1 MIDNYNRL
9 VIIVIIVLLS
19 YDNAVVLRDESRI
32 FFFYFSMYVYSRTG
46 VNYSRN
52 NQNETRSGRPLRIRR
67 KSRKQK

>member
-32 FFFYFSMYVYSRTG
+32 FFFLFQYVR
-46 VNYSRN
+46 V
-52 NQNETRSGRPLRIRR
+52 
-67 KSRKQK
+67 